1 VSTVPDIVTFA
12 AKLLSILSVTVNP
25 GSVYVSLLL
34 IEKLLP
40 PIRVITGASLS
51 KVSVKK
57 GALER
62 VIRFK
67 FL

>member
-1 VSTVPDIVTFA
+1 
-12 AKLLSILSVTVNP
+12 
-25 GSVYVSLLL
+25 LL